1 MKTRNFGSGSAWCNR
16 SVRLMAAAVLAV
28 GCSAGSEH
36 DEVADSVSSALSSQG
51 SITIEQ
57 WNDVTGN
64 TVSAIPLTTAPTTT
78 GVLTSFEI
86 PVNSRDNYGVRVRGF
101 VVPPTSGSYTF
112 WIASDDASELY
123 LSTSENEA
131 GKVRIAYAT
140 QWTNSREWNKFA
152 TQRSQPVTLNAGQ
165 RYYIEALMKE
175 GNGGDNLAVGWLKP
189 GQSGSVPS
197 EVIPGAQL
205 ATYEP
210 PSTSVTY
217 QAELATIGNGIVE
230 TLHSGY
236 TGTGYANPNN
246 VVGSYVE
253 WHVNAAQA
261 GSAQLTFRYSSINNR
276 TAQFSVNGTVLNPS
290 LAFPAT
296 ASWDTWTTATVNA
309 TLRAGNNDI
318 RLTGT
323 TADSC
328 PNLDKLDVTL
338 GGPPPVDT
346 DGDRL
351 PDSVET
357 NTGIYKGTS
366 DTGTDPNNPDSDGDG
381 IKDGDEVLGTTG
393 GLNLPGMGTSPVHK
407 NILIEHDW
415 FNDSKDCN
423 AHSHRP
429 PAQTITGLAQAFAS
443 APVSNPDKTTGIVV
457 ISDYG
462 QGGLFTGGNLV
473 ADADGVL
480 SGDVIGAEYQN
491 YKAANLA
498 ANRQGYFHYA
508 LHVHNYN
515 VNSGSSGNAEIF
527 GDDLAVSLQ
536 CSFNDIQY
544 VRNTMMH
551 ELGHNLGL
559 YHGGF
564 EDLNYK
570 PNYNSVM
577 NYSYQF
583 SGVDTNCDR
592 QGDGPANYSSGKY
605 VRLDENLLDERA
617 GICGNVAIDWNFS
630 GSIQTNVKYDV
641 NSDAS
646 FSVLLDY
653 DDWTNLYY
661 TGPVPPGSFARR
673 ATSVVTCPPA
683 PGH

>member
-1 MKTRNFGSGSAWCNR
+1 MKKATFRSGSAWCGR
-16 SVRLMAAAVLAV
+16 GVGLLAGAVLAI
-28 GCSAGSEH
+28 GCGAGSEH
-36 DEVADSVSSALSSQG
+36 DEGADSVSSALSSQG

-57 WNDVTGN
+57 WNNVTGN
-64 TVSAIPLTTAPTTT
+64 TVSAIPLTTPPSTT
-78 GVLTSFEI
+78 GVLSSFEI

-101 VVPPTSGSYTF
+101 VVPPSSGSYTF

-123 LSTSENEA
+123 LSTSADET
-131 GKVRIAYAT
+131 GKARIAYAS

-152 TQRSQPVTLNAGQ
+152 TQRSQPVTLTAGQ

-189 GQSGSVPS
+189 GQSGSAPS

-205 ATYEP
+205 ATYELP
-210 PSTSVTY
+210 TTTVTY

-236 TGTGYANPNN
+236 TGTGYANTNN

-253 WHVNAAQA
+253 WHVNASQA
-261 GSAQLTFRYSSINNR
+261 GSAQLAFRYSTINNR
-276 TAQFSVNGTVLNPS
+276 TAQLSVNGSVVNPS
-290 LAFPAT
+290 LAFAAT
-296 ASWDTWTTATVNA
+296 SSWDTWSTLTVNV

-328 PNLDKLDVTL
+328 PNLDKLDVTV
-338 GGPPPVDT
+338 GGTSVVDT

-357 NTGIYKGTS
+357 NTGIYKSTS
-366 DTGTDPNNPDSDGDG
+366 DTGTDPNNRDSDGDG
-381 IKDGDEVLGTTG
+381 INDGDEVLGTTG

-415 FNDSKDCN
+415 FNDSKDCS

-429 PAQTITGLAQAFAS
+429 PAAAITQLAQAFAS
-443 APVSNPDKTTGIVV
+443 APVSNPDRTTGIVV

-480 SGDVIGAEYQN
+480 SGDVNGSEYQN

-498 ANRQGYFHYA
+498 ANRLGYFHYN
-508 LHVHNYN
+508 LHAHNYN
-515 VNSGSSGNAEIF
+515 VNSGSSGVAEIF
-527 GDDLAVSLQ
+527 GDDLVVSLQ
-536 CSFNDIQY
+536 CSFDYVPY
-544 VRNTMMH
+544 VRNTIMH

-559 YHGGF
+559 FHGGF

-577 NYSYQF
+577 NYNYQF

-592 QGDGPANYSSGKY
+592 FGDGPANYSSGKY
-605 VRLDENLLDERA
+605 IRLDENALDERA
-617 GICGNVAIDWNFS
+617 GVCGNVAIDWNLS
-630 GSIQTNVKYDV
+630 SSIQSNVKYDI
-641 NSDAS
+641 NSDGL
-646 FSVLLDY
+646 FNVLLDY
-653 DDWTNLYY
+653 DDWANLYY
-661 TGPVPPGSFARR
+661 TGPVPPGAFARR
-673 ATSVVTCPPA
+673 ASSVVTCPPA
-683 PGH
+683 PAH

>member
-1 MKTRNFGSGSAWCNR
+1 MKTGKFRLGSAWYGR
-16 SVRLMAAAVLAV
+16 GVQLMASAMLVV
-28 GCSAGSEH
+28 GCGAGSESEEGS
-36 DEVADSVSSALSSQG
+36 DTTSAALSSQG
-51 SITIEQ
+51 SITIDQ
-57 WNDVTGN
+57 WNNVTGN
-64 TVSAIPLTTAPTTT
+64 TVSAIPLTTAPSTT
-78 GVLTSFEI
+78 GVLTNFEI

-123 LSTSENEA
+123 LSTSANETN
-131 GKVRIAYAT
+131 KVRIAYST
-140 QWTNSREWNKFA
+140 QWTNSREWNKFT
-152 TQRSQPVTLNAGQ
+152 TQRSQPVTLSAGQ

-205 ATYEP
+205 AAYEP
-210 PSTSVTY
+210 PSTSATY

-230 TLHSGY
+230 TLHGGY
-236 TGTGYANPNN
+236 TGTGYANTNN

-253 WHVNAAQA
+253 WHVNAPQA
-261 GSAQLTFRYSSINNR
+261 GSAQLSFRYSSINSR
-276 TAQFSVNGTVLNPS
+276 TAQFSVNGSVINPS
-290 LAFPAT
+290 LPFPT
-296 ASWDTWTTATVNA
+296 TSSWEAWSAVTVNV

-323 TADSC
+323 TAESC

-338 GGPPPVDT
+338 GSTPPLDS

-357 NTGIYKGTS
+357 NTGTYKSAS

-381 IKDGDEVLGTTG
+381 INDGDEVLGTTG
-393 GLNLPGMGTSPVHK
+393 GLNLPAMGTSPVHK
-407 NILIEHDW
+407 NILLEHDW
-415 FNDSKDCN
+415 FNDSKECSQ
-423 AHSHRP
+423 HSHRP
-429 PAQTITGLAQAFAS
+429 SAASITELAQAFAR
-443 APVSNPDKTTGIVV
+443 APVSNPDRTTGIVV

-462 QGGLFTGGNLV
+462 QGGLFTGGTLV

-480 SGDVIGAEYQN
+480 SGDVTGSEYQN

-498 ANRQGYFHYA
+498 PNRQGYFHYT

-515 VNSGSSGNAEIF
+515 LTSGSSGNAEIF

-536 CSFNDIQY
+536 CNFDYLPY

-564 EDLNYK
+564 EDLNDK

-583 SGVDTNCDR
+583 SGVDTTCDR
-592 QGDGPANYSSGKY
+592 VGDGPANYSSGKY
-605 VRLDENLLDERA
+605 VRLDENSLDERA
-617 GICGNVAIDWNFS
+617 GVCGNVAIDWNLS
-630 GSIQTNVKYDV
+630 SSIQTNVRYDV
-641 NSDAS
+641 NRDG
-646 FSVLLDY
+646 FYNVLLDY

-661 TGPVPPGSFARR
+661 AGPVPPGPFARR
-673 ATSVVTCPPA
+673 TISVATCPPA
-683 PGH
+683 PAH